1 MFVLYTQKY
10 LSLNVNRSYLYI
22 IYCVFYNYADETE
35 ELIIPGD
42 KQEMQN
48 FMETT
53 LQTAKLLVEI
63 HLPSISMQFISK
75 HIYELIYNRINN
87 DLLLWEPSAPKPKTT
102 PANLNSRRP
111 DVEDMFSMCRSGIQ
125 FGKYL
130 YNLYLKF

>member
-1 MFVLYTQKY
+1 ML
-10 LSLNVNRSYLYI
+10 I
-22 IYCVFYNYADETE
+22 IYRVFYNCADETE

-63 HLPSISMQFISK
+63 YLPSISMQFVSK

-87 DLLLWEPSAPKPKTT
+87 DLLLWEPSAPKPKITT
-102 PANLNSRRP
+102 AANQNPRRP

-130 YNLYLKF
+130 VST